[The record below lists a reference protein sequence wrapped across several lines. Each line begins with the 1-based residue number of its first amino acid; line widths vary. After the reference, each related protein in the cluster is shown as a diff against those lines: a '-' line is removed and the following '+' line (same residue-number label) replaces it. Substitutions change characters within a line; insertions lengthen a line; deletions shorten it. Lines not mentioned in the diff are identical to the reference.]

1 MTEENV
7 SQELTLK
14 NIEKIKNY
22 LLKEIDQNELISKK
36 NKKVC

>member
-14 NIEKIKNY
+14 YIEKIKNY